1 MGSGWGANGEW
12 GWGEFCRV
20 RRGGMLSVREWGDL
34 AGAWVVV
41 RSLFLFLSVRR
52 NSASLAI
59 PLGVFLDEARV
70 GVLYMWS

>member
-1 MGSGWGANGEW
+1 M
-12 GWGEFCRV
+12 
-20 RRGGMLSVREWGDL
+20 SVREWGDL